1 MLIEPVRT
9 ATRYGES
16 GKTSA
21 LRYTIGSMAVMA
33 VLFCLFLLAGLEL

>member
-1 MLIEPVRT
+1 MLIQPVQVT
-9 ATRYGES
+9 SRYGQS

-21 LRYTIGSMAVMA
+21 LRYTLGSVAVIA